1 MYHSFLIHSSADGHL
16 GCFHVVMVKME
27 LGTSYRM
34 NQGAVLELQ
43 LAAEC
48 PGELV
53 KTPITSPHLWSY

>member
-1 MYHSFLIHSSADGHL
+1 
-16 GCFHVVMVKME
+16 
-27 LGTSYRM
+27 M

-53 KTPITSPHLWSY
+53 KTPIASPHLWSY